1 MGHWKLIDNL
11 SEAEA
16 LRDLVSRGIPAEFAS
31 EQLYGLIGSDDLYDR
46 LSKAR
51 KKHPSSDVSSLVVNA
66 VAEIYFTGSE
76 PERFTS
82 REAVDVLRD
91 IVETRKADRRD
102 YFFVLA
108 DIQNFSQA
116 IDRFSHWLE
125 IRPQDKWKWAFA
137 RDSNGYDFVA
147 RNERGEMFR
156 LSAIDDYALE
166 IDPANNWLYDPMF
179 ATSPAPS
186 R

>member
-1 MGHWKLIDNL
+1 MGHWKLIDNS

-51 KKHPSSDVSSLVVNA
+51 KRHPSSDVSSLVVNA
-66 VAEIYFTGSE
+66 IAETYFTGSD
-76 PERFTS
+76 PLRFTPP
-82 REAVDVLRD
+82 ETVDILRD
-91 IVETRKADRRD
+91 IVEARKADKRD
-102 YFFVLA
+102 YFFELA
-108 DIQNFSQA
+108 VIRNFSQA
-116 IDRFSHWLE
+116 IDRFAHWLE
-125 IRPQDKWKWAFA
+125 IRPQDRSRWVFA
-137 RDSNGYDFVA
+137 RDPNGYDFIA

-156 LSAIDDYALE
+156 LSAIDDYVLE
-166 IDPANNWLYDPMF
+166 IDPANNALYDPMF
-179 ATSPAPS
+179 ATTPAPG